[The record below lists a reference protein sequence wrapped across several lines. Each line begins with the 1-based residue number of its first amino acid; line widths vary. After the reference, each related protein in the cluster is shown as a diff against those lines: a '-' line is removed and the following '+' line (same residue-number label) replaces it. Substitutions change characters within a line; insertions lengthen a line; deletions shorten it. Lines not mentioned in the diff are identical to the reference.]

1 MGFALAADSQSNFV
15 LATAP
20 AGASAAA
27 LQQALEQ
34 RGVLVRYFAEPRLQ
48 ASLRITIGT
57 PEQNDRLLAL
67 LAELAGHA

>member
-1 MGFALAADSQSNFV
+1 MIPDYGP
-15 LATAP
+15 AP
-20 AGASAAA
+20 A

-34 RGVLVRYFAEPRLQ
+34 RGVLVRYFGEPRLA

-67 LAELAGHA
+67 LGGLL